1 MIASGVPEIRARWFY
16 NGVCEVGQRAFDEDR
31 EALESQAGQKGTT

>member
-1 MIASGVPEIRARWFY
+1 VPEIRARWFY

-31 EALESQAGQKGTT
+31 SALRKE